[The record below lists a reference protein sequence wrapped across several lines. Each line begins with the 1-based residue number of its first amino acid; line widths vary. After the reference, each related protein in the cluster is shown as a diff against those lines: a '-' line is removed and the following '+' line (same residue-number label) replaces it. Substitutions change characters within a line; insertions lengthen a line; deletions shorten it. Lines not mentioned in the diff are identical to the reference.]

1 MAPEDEVKALA
12 LLSEP
17 RLLDLVLA
25 DLHKCGLVGEDTNLI
40 VAWLVSLSRKL
51 EKPLGVCVMSRSAAG
66 KSSLLEAVAQFVPEE
81 DRHQYTALTP
91 QALFHMPENELRH
104 KALFVAE
111 DVGAE
116 GAAYSLKTIQSD
128 GQLVMACTMKD
139 ENTGHMLTQTK
150 IVKGPLALFL
160 TSTSRSIDDELLNRL
175 LVLTIDEGPEQTRR
189 IHEAQRM
196 AQTLEGIMQRR
207 ARPRIIRTH
216 QNVQRL
222 IRPLMV
228 RNPYAKDLAFG
239 STRLRSRRDHQ
250 KYLDLINV
258 MALVHQYQR
267 PIKSAQDIDG
277 QPFQYIE
284 VLKEDIARVDAIM
297 REVLEQSTDELWPA
311 SRRMLAILEAWAQ
324 ELPLQ
329 AAAIN
334 GHRNGRRQWT
344 RREIREK
351 TAWSDTQVRM
361 VLGQLVEFEYVLQYG
376 GGQGRIAFYQLAES
390 PATTAKPRTSQ
401 NLAVTSQSQ
410 KCEVVPRVSS
420 SLLAANTAANGTSHT
435 LPGVRA

>member
-1 MAPEDEVKALA
+1 
-12 LLSEP
+12 
-17 RLLDLVLA
+17 
-25 DLHKCGLVGEDTNLI
+25 
-40 VAWLVSLSRKL
+40 
-51 EKPLGVCVMSRSAAG
+51 
-66 KSSLLEAVAQFVPEE
+66 VPEE

-91 QALFHMPENELRH
+91 QALFHMGENELMH

-139 ENTGHMLTQTK
+139 ETTGHMMTKTK

-175 LVLTIDEGPEQTRR
+175 LVLTIDEGPEQTRK
-189 IHEAQRM
+189 IHEAQRH
-196 AQTLEGIMQRR
+196 AQMMEGIMERR
-207 ARPRIIRTH
+207 ARPRIVRMH

-222 IRPLMV
+222 IRPLVV
-228 RNPYAKDLAFG
+228 RNPFAKDLVFG
-239 STRLRSRRDHQ
+239 SARLRSRRDHQ

-267 PIKSAQDIDG
+267 EIKSAQDIDG
-277 QPFQYIE
+277 QPFQYID
-284 VLKEDIARVDAIM
+284 VNRDDIARVDAIM

-311 SRRMLAILEAWAQ
+311 SRRMLAMLEAWAQ
-324 ELPLQ
+324 ELPF
-329 AAAIN
+329 AT
-334 GHRNGRRQWT
+334 GRTRHWT

-361 VLGQLVEFEYVLQYG
+361 VLAQLVEFEYLIQI
-376 GGQGRIAFYQLAES
+376 GQGGRGNLVRYQLADGPSSQFTES
-390 PATTAKPRTSQ
+390 SHSK
-401 NLAVTSQSQ
+401 N
-410 KCEVVPRVSS
+410 CELPSRASS
-420 SLLAANTAANGTSHT
+420 SLLAANKAANGSSQS
-435 LPGVRA
+435 LAGVQA